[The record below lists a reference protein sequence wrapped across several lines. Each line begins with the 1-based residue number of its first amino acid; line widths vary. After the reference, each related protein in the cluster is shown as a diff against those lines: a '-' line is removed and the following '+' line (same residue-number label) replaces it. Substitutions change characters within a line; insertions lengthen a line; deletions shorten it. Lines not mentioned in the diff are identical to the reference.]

1 MSGRIF
7 AIVALF
13 ASLFAFTGTAQA
25 APAAQSP
32 SSSRGGTALFLSVQ
46 YSEFDDSV
54 FKATVLTCERGDQH
68 PRRALAC
75 ATLTSAGADLQAM
88 QADGRACTFHYAPV
102 EVSMFGFWRGE
113 PVNEVHT
120 YPNSCVMLAHTG
132 ALFDF

>member
-13 ASLFAFTGTAQA
+13 ASLFVFTGTAQA
-25 APAAQSP
+25 APAPQSP
-32 SSSRGGTALFLSVQ
+32 SSSRGGTALILSAQ
-46 YSEFDDSV
+46 YSEFDGGA

-75 ATLTSAGADLQAM
+75 ATLASAGADLQTM
-88 QADGRACTFHYAPV
+88 QADDRACTFHYAPV

>member
-1 MSGRIF
+1 MSGRILAF
-7 AIVALF
+7 VALF
-13 ASLFAFTGTAQA
+13 VSLFAFTGTAQA
-25 APAAQSP
+25 TPAAPA
-32 SSSRGGTALFLSVQ
+32 SRGGTALVLTAQ
-46 YSEFDDSV
+46 YSEFDGGA

-75 ATLTSAGADLQAM
+75 ATLASAGADLQTM

-102 EVSMFGFWRGE
+102 EVAMFGFWRGE
-113 PVNEVHT
+113 PVSEVHT

>member
-1 MSGRIF
+1 MSGRISV
-7 AIVALF
+7 IVAVLV
-13 ASLFAFTGTAQA
+13 SLFAFSGVAQA
-25 APAAQSP
+25 APAPYRA
-32 SSSRGGTALFLSVQ
+32 TALVLSVQ
-46 YSEFDDSV
+46 YSDVEDNA

-75 ATLTSAGADLQAM
+75 ATLAATGTDLEAM
-88 QADGRACTFHYAPV
+88 RSDDRVCTFIYAPV

-120 YPNSCVMLAHTG
+120 YSNSCVMLAHTG

>member
-1 MSGRIF
+1 MSGRICAF
-7 AIVALF
+7 VALF
-13 ASLFAFTGTAQA
+13 VSLFAFAGTAQA
-25 APAAQSP
+25 AP
-32 SSSRGGTALFLSVQ
+32 SRGGTALVLTTQ
-46 YSEFDDSV
+46 YSEFDGNA

-75 ATLTSAGADLQAM
+75 ATLASAGTDLGTR

-102 EVSMFGFWRGE
+102 EVAMFGYWRGE
-113 PVNEVHT
+113 LVNEVHT

>member
-1 MSGRIF
+1 MSGRILAF
-7 AIVALF
+7 VALF
-13 ASLFAFTGTAQA
+13 ASLFAFAGTAQA
-25 APAAQSP
+25 AQPT
-32 SSSRGGTALFLSVQ
+32 SSRGGTALVLSVQ
-46 YSEFDDSV
+46 YSDVEDNA
-54 FKATVLTCERGDQH
+54 FKATVLTCERGDSH

-75 ATLTSAGADLQAM
+75 ATLASTGADLQAM
-88 QADGRACTFHYAPV
+88 QSDGRACTFIYAPV

>member
-7 AIVALF
+7 AFVALF
-13 ASLFAFTGTAQA
+13 VSLFAFAGTAQA
-25 APAAQSP
+25 APPAH
-32 SSSRGGTALFLSVQ
+32 RGTALVLSAQ
-46 YSEFDDSV
+46 YSEFDGSA

-75 ATLTSAGADLQAM
+75 ATLAASGADLQTM
-88 QADGRACTFHYAPV
+88 QADERACTFHYAPV
-102 EVSMFGFWRGE
+102 EVAMFGFWRGE

>member
-1 MSGRIF
+1 MSGRIL
-7 AIVALF
+7 AIVAVF
-13 ASLFAFTGTAQA
+13 VSLFAFAGTAQA
-25 APAAQSP
+25 APAP
-32 SSSRGGTALFLSVQ
+32 SRGTALVLTVQ
-46 YSEFDDSV
+46 YSDVEDSA

-75 ATLTSAGADLQAM
+75 ATLSSAGTDLQTM
-88 QADGRACTFHYAPV
+88 QADDRACTFHYAPV

-132 ALFDF
+132 AVFDF

>member
-1 MSGRIF
+1 MSGRIL

-25 APAAQSP
+25 APAAP
-32 SSSRGGTALFLSVQ
+32 AAHRGTALFLSVQ
-46 YSEFDDSV
+46 YSEFDDSA
-54 FKATVLTCERGDQH
+54 FKATVLTCERGDRH

-75 ATLTSAGADLQAM
+75 ATLASAGTDLGTMRAD
-88 QADGRACTFHYAPV
+88 DRACTFHYAPV